1 MSELPDDFGAPGLGD
16 SQRRLLVELKRRGDA
31 TLSDVAGVLELA
43 AETVREHL
51 NALTARGLV
60 ERTGRRRDG
69 PGRPQIVYALTARGE
84 ALFPHREGALLRELA
99 SHLVESGREEVLE
112 EFFGRRI
119 GEQRRA
125 AASRLD
131 GLEGEERLREVAALL
146 SEQGFMAEVVGSD
159 DGAGDAGGG
168 ETAGDGPR
176 LRLCHCPLK
185 ELVAASRLPCR
196 AEIEFVEELLGA
208 DLERES
214 WMPEGDH
221 ACTYRLADADPAD
234 EDPAEDAPPVAG

>member
-1 MSELPDDFGAPGLGD
+1 GLGD

-31 TLSDVAGVLELA
+31 TLYDVAGELELA

-69 PGRPQIVYALTARGE
+69 PGRPQIVYALSERGE

-125 AASRLD
+125 AAERLD
-131 GLEGEERLREVAALL
+131 GLEGGERLREVAALL
-146 SEQGFMAEVVGSD
+146 SEQGFMAEVVG
-159 DGAGDAGGG
+159 DA
-168 ETAGDGPR
+168 ADGPR

-221 ACTYRLADADPAD
+221 ACTYRLADEAPAGN
-234 EDPAEDAPPVAG
+234 A

>member
-1 MSELPDDFGAPGLGD
+1 MTELPDDFGAPGLGD

-43 AETVREHL
+43 TETVREHL

-69 PGRPQIVYALTARGE
+69 PGRPQIVYALSDRGE

-125 AASRLD
+125 AEERLD

-146 SEQGFMAEVVGSD
+146 SEQGFMAEVVGAGDGAD
-159 DGAGDAGGG
+159 DGV
-168 ETAGDGPR
+168 DGPR

-221 ACTYRLADADPAD
+221 ACTYRLAGDA
-234 EDPAEDAPPVAG
+234 